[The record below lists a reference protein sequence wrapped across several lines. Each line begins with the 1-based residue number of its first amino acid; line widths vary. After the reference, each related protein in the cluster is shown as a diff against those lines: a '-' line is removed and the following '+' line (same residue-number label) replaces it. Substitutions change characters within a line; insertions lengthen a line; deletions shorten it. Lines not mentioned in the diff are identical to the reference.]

1 VFTVASKITHLLR
14 RYPVVLALLL
24 VVLSMLGARFGHPGL
39 GGHPGFGLWD
49 GPI

>member
-1 VFTVASKITHLLR
+1 MASKLAHLLR

-24 VVLSMLGARFGHPGL
+24 VALAMVGARF
-39 GGHPGFGLWD
+39 GHPGFGLWD